1 MGLEQY
7 SPEELKEMSMLE
19 VAYLVFQ
26 GKSQAIT
33 FRELLDEVVSIL
45 ELSKAEVNDKVA
57 QFYTDINVDGRF
69 MCIGEAGWGL
79 RSWYP
84 YDQIDEE
91 VTTPIKP
98 KKKKSKKKKAV
109 ADDLDVLDYDDED
122 EEELEYDDLDDF
134 DDEDDDIDDT
144 DDVEDDFEED
154 DLDDDDLDDDD
165 EDLVEEDEEFELDE
179 DLDDEELDED
189 EEEEL

>member
-7 SPEELKEMSMLE
+7 SPEELKELSMLE

-45 ELSKAEVNDKVA
+45 ELSKSQVNEKVA

-98 KKKKSKKKKAV
+98 KKKKSKKKKAA
-109 ADDLDVLDYDDED
+109 ADDLDVIDYDLDD
-122 EEELEYDDLDDF
+122 EEELEYDELDDF
-134 DDEDDDIDDT
+134 DDDEEDDIEDDV
-144 DDVEDDFEED
+144 DDVEDFEE
-154 DLDDDDLDDDD
+154 DDLDDDD

-179 DLDDEELDED
+179 DLDDDELDED
-189 EEEEL
+189 EEDEEL

>member
-33 FRELLDEVVSIL
+33 FRELLDEVVGIL
-45 ELSKAEVNDKVA
+45 ELTPEQVNDRVA
-57 QFYTDINVDGRF
+57 QFYTDINIDGRF
-69 MCIGEAGWGL
+69 ICIGEAGWGL

-84 YDQIDEE
+84 YEQIDEE

-98 KKKKSKKKKAV
+98 KKKKAKKKDD
-109 ADDLDVLDYDDED
+109 DDLDALDFDELDD
-122 EEELEYDDLDDF
+122 EEELEYDELDEF
-134 DDEDDDIDDT
+134 EDEDDLDE
-144 DDVEDDFEED
+144 DDVEDDVDDDFEED
-154 DLDDDDLDDDD
+154 DLDDD
-165 EDLVEEDEEFELDE
+165 EDLVEDDDEFELDE